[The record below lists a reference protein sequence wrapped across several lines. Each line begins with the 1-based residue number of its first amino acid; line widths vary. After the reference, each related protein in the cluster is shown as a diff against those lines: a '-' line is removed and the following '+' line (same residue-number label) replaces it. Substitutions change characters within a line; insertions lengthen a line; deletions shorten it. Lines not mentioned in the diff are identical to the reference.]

1 MKRRHALILLAGAP
15 VLAATAAPTLPPVTV
30 YKSPTCGCCGA
41 WVDHLKAAG
50 FTVTV
55 VEVDDTA
62 PTRAQLGMPQSVAS
76 CHSASVGGYVV
87 EGHVPAPEIK
97 RLLVAKPAAVG
108 LAVPGMPLGSPG
120 MEVDDERQPYS
131 VLLVQRNGRHSVFAS
146 YPKSRRS

>member
-15 VLAATAAPTLPPVTV
+15 MLPANSAPTPAPVTV

-62 PTRAQLGMPQSVAS
+62 PRRARLAMPQSVAS
-76 CHSASVGGYVV
+76 CHSASVGGYAL
-87 EGHVPAPEIK
+87 EGHVPASEIK
-97 RLLVAKPAAVG
+97 RLLVDKPSAVG

-146 YPKSRRS
+146 YPKS